1 MGGSSASRCDPH
13 TPPRVPH
20 SSSASEGV
28 EGGVAPT
35 VEGDEPTARCGWSPT
50 LSTTPPVSL
59 REESATRGEERGVF
73 VIGERTSEG

>member
-1 MGGSSASRCDPH
+1 M
-13 TPPRVPH
+13 
-20 SSSASEGV
+20 
-28 EGGVAPT
+28 APT